1 LGYGAHLL
9 ARPYLA
15 AHSTEAFDQADL
27 PMIHELPLL
36 LGVDDLEF
44 LRKLHAAEI
53 FDDEPSVRESRK
65 DSEPTKISLAEQQKV
80 RDYVTD
86 PRLAPIVGAVI
97 DAAFDGNSPG
107 VGELLDLVDVAAQ
120 RQVHDAL
127 FAGRYRDEENPA
139 EVLDRCLFDCR
150 LESLEQRRNELAARI
165 SQAIERGEQ
174 PIALTL
180 SRERSELNQQLAA
193 LKRLSADLPPSA
205 NQPRPPS
212 SPARTH

>member
-1 LGYGAHLL
+1 MDNPHL
-9 ARPYLA
+9 A
-15 AHSTEAFDQADL
+15 
-27 PMIHELPLL
+27 
-36 LGVDDLEF
+36 
-44 LRKLHAAEI
+44 
-53 FDDEPSVRESRK
+53 
-65 DSEPTKISLAEQQKV
+65 SLAEQQKV
-80 RDYVTD
+80 RVYVTD

-107 VGELLDLVDVAAQ
+107 VGELLELVDVAAQ
-120 RQVHDAL
+120 RQVYDGL

-150 LESLEQRRNELAARI
+150 LEGLEQRRNELAARI

-174 PIALTL
+174 PLALAL